1 MTWRKKNTHTQ
12 QLQIE
17 VKRKIENG
25 GVVRAKRLTMNG
37 KNKSSFKVKLLSD
50 LRKVTSWSLKQIER
64 LGGEVFKS
72 TFKMGNILDL
82 TI

>member
-1 MTWRKKNTHTQ
+1 MCQRKDSFKKVIEIEDDMGKKNTHTQ

-50 LRKVTSWSLKQIER
+50 LRKVTS
-64 LGGEVFKS
+64 
-72 TFKMGNILDL
+72 
-82 TI
+82 

>member
-50 LRKVTSWSLKQIER
+50 LRKVTS
-64 LGGEVFKS
+64 
-72 TFKMGNILDL
+72 
-82 TI
+82 